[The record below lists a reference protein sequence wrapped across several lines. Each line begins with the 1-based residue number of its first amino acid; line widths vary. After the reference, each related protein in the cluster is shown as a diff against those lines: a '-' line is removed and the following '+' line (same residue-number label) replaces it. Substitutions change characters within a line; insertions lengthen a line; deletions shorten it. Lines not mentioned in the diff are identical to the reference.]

1 MSEEVLIPKMTR
13 IDKTKRR
20 KIKIP
25 MLNVVIILFC
35 TLLLIASTFVN
46 IEIRHYIVP
55 FGLFSDKDLTP
66 DDFIYTFSL
75 IPQIPTLMFICST
88 LGKRMALTSTIIYI
102 LIGLFVF
109 PVFAQYGFG
118 YIIAYIP
125 AVLVAGKFLENKY
138 SFGNMIKATLTGVL
152 TIHIVGIFYMIF
164 VVLIKHSGA
173 SFISGWINAQSG
185 LKIVYDLIASF
196 VLILIGKYLHSG
208 LKYIME

>member
-1 MSEEVLIPKMTR
+1 MIEEVLIPKMTR

-102 LIGLFVF
+102 NW
-109 PVFAQYGFG
+109 
-118 YIIAYIP
+118 
-125 AVLVAGKFLENKY
+125 AVCFSGICAWWWISIYSAIRIWIYNCIY
-138 SFGNMIKATLTGVL
+138 SCSFG
-152 TIHIVGIFYMIF
+152 
-164 VVLIKHSGA
+164 S
-173 SFISGWINAQSG
+173 W
-185 LKIVYDLIASF
+185 
-196 VLILIGKYLHSG
+196 
-208 LKYIME
+208 